1 MYKVDNI
8 FYYRKRIN
16 KKLYRISLQ
25 TQQLKTALERKKLLN
40 IMSKEELL
48 HTLKFGDYQ
57 YIFEYDTEEEFERRR
72 LDALKTH
79 REVLEIE
86 NELRKMK
93 QAHETLNEFANNR
106 NHLPLSWFELE
117 AKFLQ
122 EKREIDK
129 VKESTYKAYASTFKK
144 LQRYFGEKA
153 ISDITIDDFKA
164 FRNSLKSAEIKN
176 ATINNHFIY
185 INSFIEFAVNN
196 KLIKENNVKAIK
208 SLKEEAIV
216 KENFTYQEVND
227 ILQFNYEENVATT
240 LKILMYSG
248 MRIDD
253 VHRLTNEDIKEEEGI
268 KYFNV
273 KIGKSVNAARKVP
286 IHESIIRLI
295 EYTNFPLFPNKSS
308 SAMQKKMLREL
319 YRVIEKG
326 HSKTIHTCR
335 ANFIAECIN
344 NFPEKLLIIQEIVG
358 HSKHKGEALTID
370 TYGKGFNL
378 NLKQE
383 IVNSVTYQQ

>member
-1 MYKVDNI
+1 
-8 FYYRKRIN
+8 
-16 KKLYRISLQ
+16 
-25 TQQLKTALERKKLLN
+25 
-40 IMSKEELL
+40 MSKEELL

-86 NELRKMK
+86 NEMRKMK

-129 VKESTYKAYASTFKK
+129 VKASTYKAYASTFKK
-144 LQRYFGEKA
+144 LQRYFAEKA
-153 ISDITIDDFKA
+153 ISDITIEDFKA
-164 FRNSLKSAEIKN
+164 FRNHLKSSKIKN
-176 ATINNHFIY
+176 VTINNHFMY
-185 INSFIEFAVNN
+185 INSFIEFAINY
-196 KLIKENNVKAIK
+196 KLIKENNVKALEN
-208 SLKEEAIV
+208 LKVEAVV
-216 KENFTYQEVND
+216 KENFTYREVNN
-227 ILQFNYEENVATT
+227 ILQFDYEENVATT
-240 LKILMYSG
+240 LKILMYTG

-273 KIGKSVNAARKVP
+273 KIGKSTNATRKVP
-286 IHESIIRLI
+286 IHRSIIGLI
-295 EYTNFPLFPNKSS
+295 EHTSFPLFPGKSS

-326 HSKTIHTCR
+326 HTKTIHTCR
-335 ANFIAECIN
+335 ATFM
-344 NFPEKLLIIQEIVG
+344 EKALNANPRDLLLLQDTVG
-358 HSKHKGEALTID
+358 HSKHKGESLTID
-370 TYGKGFNL
+370 TYAKGFSL
-378 NLKQE
+378 ELKRDL
-383 IVNSVTYQQ
+383 VNSVTYQQ